1 MFSFSL
7 KKNLAFKWNGAA
19 YRIDRLQPN
28 NDLVIEQMDTAQF
41 VIVGRD
47 KLLSEF
53 VEGKISVE
61 PPKANV
67 EGSVPVYSRPLADL
81 PDEIRVEVARRLRYV
96 ETILGRL
103 EPHIADS
110 WIAIAIG
117 EVASELKDSRAPSRT
132 TVYRWCR
139 RYLVHRDARAL
150 IPRLDRRGRR
160 STLNDKA
167 LELLIEAT
175 HEAFA
180 VSPQATC
187 VTIYSRFIAKLDE
200 VNRRGPAAPPIKR
213 PSLSTIYRQL
223 SRFDEY
229 DKLYL
234 KEGKRLANARFRLVK
249 GSVQTENI
257 LERVEIDHTPLD
269 LFLIDER
276 SWIPLGRPTLTVV
289 IDHFSRMLLG
299 YYLSFGHPSLAAV
312 MGALR
317 HAILPKKSAVTAIP
331 TLVLQYSWPC
341 YGLFDA
347 AVLDNG
353 LEFLSIPL
361 ENVALDLGFRLQF
374 CPKKEP
380 RFKGVV
386 ERYLK
391 TINYSFASQLPGTSF
406 SRLHLRKDYD
416 PQKHALL
423 TLGEFTQ
430 IFEKW
435 VLDVY
440 AQSIHRGIGTTPWA
454 KWHEGVARRPL
465 SLPASVDAL
474 QRRIGIDVER
484 SLRHDGIWIKG
495 VQYCSDVLDPILTAY
510 GSGVRVR
517 AMFDPQD
524 LGSIQVWGPDDQE
537 PVCVPAKNQR
547 YAAGLTLSQHKII
560 QAHLLAE
567 GRDAQDLAQLELAKN
582 EIAQTVENL
591 MQSRKQSTR
600 RKAALIRGITSDRP
614 DKQIAS
620 TVRPLPARPKR
631 STSQDSITE
640 RMPAPSYS
648 AFQIKR

>member
-28 NDLVIEQMDTAQF
+28 DELLIEQLETAQF
-41 VIVGRD
+41 TIVGRD

-53 VEGKISVE
+53 AEGKVSVE
-61 PPKANV
+61 PPKTDV
-67 EGSVPVYSRPLADL
+67 DGSVPIYSRPLSDL
-81 PDEIRVEVARRLRYV
+81 PEDIRAEVARRLRYV
-96 ETILGRL
+96 EAILARSD
-103 EPHIADS
+103 PRIADS
-110 WIAIAIG
+110 WISIVVS
-117 EVASELKDSRAPSRT
+117 EVASELKDPQPPSPT

-139 RYLVHRDARAL
+139 RYLAHRDARAL
-150 IPRLDRRGRR
+150 IPRVDRRGRH
-160 STLNDKA
+160 STLTDKV

-180 VSPQATC
+180 VSPQANCT
-187 VTIYSRFIAKLDE
+187 TIYTRLIAKVDE
-200 VNRRGPAAPPIKR
+200 LNRRSPTATAIKR
-213 PSLSTIYRQL
+213 PSLSTIYRHL

-234 KEGKRLANARFRLVK
+234 REGKRLANARFRLVK

-276 SWIPLGRPTLTVV
+276 SWIPLGRPTLTIV
-289 IDHFSRMLLG
+289 IDHYSRMLIG

-317 HAILPKKSAVTAIP
+317 HAILPKKSTINSIP
-331 TLVLQYSWPC
+331 ALTLQHSWPC
-341 YGLFDA
+341 YGLFDV

-391 TINYSFASQLPGTSF
+391 TINYSFASQLPGAAF

-423 TLGEFTQ
+423 TLAEFIQ

-454 KWHEGVARRPL
+454 KWHEGMSRRSL
-465 SLPASVDAL
+465 ELPASVEAL
-474 QRRIGIDVER
+474 QRRIGIDVDR
-484 SLRHDGIWIKG
+484 SLRHDGIPIKG
-495 VQYCSDVLDPILTAY
+495 IQYCSDVLDPILTAY

-517 AMFDPQD
+517 AMFDPKD

-537 PVCVPAKNQR
+537 PVRVPAKNQR

-567 GRDAQDLAQLELAKN
+567 GRDSQDLNQLEQAKN
-582 EIAQTVENL
+582 EIAQTVEKL
-591 MQSRKQSTR
+591 MQSRKQSAR
-600 RKAALIRGITSDRP
+600 RKAALIRFISSEQP
-614 DKQIAS
+614 DKQISIPRQHSPAP
-620 TVRPLPARPKR
+620 VQRPPSGVA
-631 STSQDSITE
+631 DAE
-640 RMPAPSYS
+640 RMPAPSY
-648 AFQIKR
+648 ARFQLKR